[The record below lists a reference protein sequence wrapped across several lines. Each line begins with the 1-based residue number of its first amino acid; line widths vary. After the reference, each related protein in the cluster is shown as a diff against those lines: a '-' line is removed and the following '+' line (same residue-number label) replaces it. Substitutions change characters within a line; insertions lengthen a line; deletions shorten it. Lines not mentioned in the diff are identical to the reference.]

1 MKLLE
6 QIKQK
11 TEDERTAVSLLQ
23 EISKDR
29 RTAEIREERGIEQ
42 NEPATEK
49 QKNFMKK
56 LNIKFPATV
65 TKQEASVLIDEE
77 LGRNGE

>member
-1 MKLLE
+1 MKFDVQSKLGEYLKLLD

-29 RTAEIREERGIEQ
+29 RTAEIREERGVEQ
-42 NEPATEK
+42 NGDITESCGWH
-49 QKNFMKK
+49 
-56 LNIKFPATV
+56 A
-65 TKQEASVLIDEE
+65 
-77 LGRNGE
+77 